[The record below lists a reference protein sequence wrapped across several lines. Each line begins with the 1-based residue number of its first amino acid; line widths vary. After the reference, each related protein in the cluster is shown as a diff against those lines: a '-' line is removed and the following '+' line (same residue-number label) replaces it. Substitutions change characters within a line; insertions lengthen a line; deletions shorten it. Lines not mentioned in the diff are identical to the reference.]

1 LNKKVELKKS
11 YFNSAFKNDIREL
24 LVLRV
29 RYVVIE
35 RCCEVR
41 SRVIERVVV
50 EKILGPALLLV
61 DVQWTQPEMIMQW
74 IPA

>member
-1 LNKKVELKKS
+1 MLHL
-11 YFNSAFKNDIREL
+11 
-24 LVLRV
+24 

-35 RCCEVR
+35 RCYEVR
-41 SRVIERVVV
+41 SRVIERVAM